1 MDASL
6 SDNVAGEIKR
16 LRAALKEKPNDAGL
30 LASLGKF
37 LRVSGN
43 TGEAKRRLSLAVAL
57 DPTQIEALLVLGNI
71 HIRECETGRAL
82 ACFGLAQIY
91 SPQDWLRFKMATT
104 LPPLVQSLA
113 HIAVIREGLGR
124 ALGALATVPLQVK
137 NPPYDG
143 ASLFYL
149 AYYGQDDRSLYEAF
163 AKLYLRFDPDLA
175 GVAPHCIKPR
185 SRAKEPRIKVGFIST
200 FFYEHSIG
208 RLTRGIIE
216 GLDRSKFHVTVV
228 MVSHTKDAL
237 TDTIARAA
245 DRALEI
251 PRDLDR
257 ARLVVAREELD
268 VILYPD
274 IGMDSLT
281 YCLACARLAPVQC
294 LTWGHPVTSGIP
306 SLDYF
311 VSAEGMESEGSEDH
325 YSETLYKLKCLG
337 TYYYRPEIPEKK
349 KRSDFG
355 LKGNTHYYF
364 VPQYLFKIHPEF
376 DLLIAS
382 ILDGDPKGRFLFI
395 DGVEGAWKD
404 FLKARFQKTIPGVAD
419 RIDFTPWRPQRD
431 FFALMAKMTVV
442 LDIPHFN
449 GGNTTIEAFFAGV
462 PVVTM
467 PTRFARGRLSAA
479 IMKQIGLDECIAGTP
494 QEYVDLAVRIGTD
507 LKYRKSLRA
516 KIRKRIDGIFEND
529 EAILEWERFFIDV
542 CARKDIRPGTIC
554 PNVKGRPGR
563 GRGVS

>member
-1 MDASL
+1 MDTSL
-6 SDNVAGEIKR
+6 SDNVAGEIER
-16 LRAALKEKPNDAGL
+16 LRSALKERPNDAGL
-30 LASLGKF
+30 LAGLGKL
-37 LRVSGN
+37 LRVAGN
-43 TGEAKRRLSLAVAL
+43 TEKAKRRLSLAIAL
-57 DPTQIEALLVLGNI
+57 DPTQIEPLLVLGNT
-71 HIRECETGRAL
+71 HLRECETNRAL
-82 ACFGLAQIY
+82 ACFGLAQTY
-91 SPQDWLRFKMATT
+91 SPQDWLRFKMAVSI
-104 LPPLVQSLA
+104 PPLVQSLA
-113 HIAVIREGLGR
+113 HIAVLREGLGR
-124 ALGALATVPLQVK
+124 ALGALSKLSLRVK

-149 AYYGQDDRSLYEAF
+149 AYYGQDDKSLYEAF
-163 AKLYLRFDPDLA
+163 ANLHLRFDPDLA

-185 SRAKEPRIKVGFIST
+185 PRDDEPRIKVGFIST

-216 GLDRSKFHVTVV
+216 GLDREKFHVTVV
-228 MVSHTKDAL
+228 MVSHAKDAL
-237 TDTIARAA
+237 TDIIARSA

-257 ARLVVAREELD
+257 ARLVVAKEELD
-268 VILYPD
+268 VIVYPD

-311 VSAEGMESEGSEDH
+311 VSAEDLETEGSEDH
-325 YSETLYKLKCLG
+325 YSEALYKLKCLG
-337 TYYYRPEIPEKK
+337 TYYYRPESPKKK

-355 LKGNTHYYF
+355 LKGSPHYYF

-376 DLLIAS
+376 DLLIAA
-382 ILDGDPKGRFLFI
+382 ILDGDPKGRVLFI
-395 DGVEGAWKD
+395 DGIEGAWKN
-404 FLKARFQKTIPGVAD
+404 FLRARFQKTIPGVAD

-431 FFALMAKMTVV
+431 FLALMANTTVV

-467 PTRFARGRLSAA
+467 PTRFARGRFSAA
-479 IMKQIGLDECIAGTP
+479 IMKQIGLDECIAETP
-494 QEYVDLAVRIGTD
+494 KDYVDLAVRIGTD

-529 EAILEWERFFIDV
+529 EAIREWERFFIDV
-542 CARKDIRPGTIC
+542 CGRKDIGP
-554 PNVKGRPGR
+554 PKGG
-563 GRGVS
+563 GS